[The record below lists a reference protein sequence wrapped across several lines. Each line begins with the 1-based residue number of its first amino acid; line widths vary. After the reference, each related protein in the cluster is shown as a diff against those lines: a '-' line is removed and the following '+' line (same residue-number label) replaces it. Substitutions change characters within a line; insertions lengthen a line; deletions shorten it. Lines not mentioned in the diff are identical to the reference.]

1 MFPAALGQDQLE
13 AVWEAL
19 DEVAG
24 SGAIIDNRLVSREA
38 GIQFTLE
45 LGSKTL
51 TVENLLKRMPGAQL
65 AVVDDDRLRV
75 DWPRQG

>member
-65 AVVDDDRLRV
+65 AAVDDDRLRV